1 MFPQEVQKVY
11 EAIRDAILEEAYEP
25 GQALPEVPLARRY
38 GVARTRIRQ
47 VLQRLERDMLV
58 EIVPARGAFV
68 KPISMTEFQEIFEI
82 REALEGIAARLAA
95 RKRRDEEIDDLLQRF
110 EALRQDATSGSG
122 KDKILLG
129 GSLHEFVLRSAGNK
143 KIVAIL
149 SPLQMQVTRIWRR
162 GLVLSPERIEKAFQ
176 EHLEILGFLKAKDEA
191 MAELKMREH
200 IANAFKDYVRVLILK
215 E

>member
-11 EAIRDAILEEAYEP
+11 EAIRDAILDEVFQP
-25 GQALPEVPLARRY
+25 GQALAELPLAGQY
-38 GVARTRIRQ
+38 GVTRTRIRQ

-58 EIVPARGAFV
+58 EIIPARGAFV

-82 REALEGIAARLAA
+82 REALEGIAARLSA
-95 RKRRDEEIDDLLQRF
+95 RKRRDEEIDELLGRF
-110 EALRQDATSGSG
+110 EALRQDLTATCG
-122 KDKILLG
+122 KRKVLLG
-129 GSLHEFVLRSAGNK
+129 GALHEFVLRSAGNK

-176 EHLEILGFLKAKDEA
+176 EHLEILSFLKARDEA

-200 IANAFKDYVRVLILK
+200 IANAFRDYVRVLILK